1 MRAIAITQPGGP
13 EVLKPIERPTPQPG
27 PGQILIR
34 VAAAGVNRP
43 DCLQRAGSYPPPPG
57 ASDLPGL
64 EVAGTVAALGEGVT
78 GWTVGDAVC
87 ALVNGGGYADHAVA
101 PAGQCLPVPEGFSM
115 VEAAALPETFFTV
128 WTNVFD
134 RGRLAA
140 GESFLVHGGTS
151 GIGTTA
157 IQLAKAFGARVFA
170 TAGGPDKAKACE
182 DIGAERGIDY
192 EAEDFVAVVK
202 EATGGRGVDV
212 ILDMVGGDYVP
223 RNIDALA
230 DQGRH
235 VTIAFLRGAKVTLN
249 MAPVMTKRLIL
260 TGSTLRPRSAE
271 EKAAIAASLAE
282 KVWPLLARGEVRPV
296 IFKTFPL
303 EEAAAAHALMESS
316 GHVGKIVLTV

>member
-1 MRAIAITQPGGP
+1 
-13 EVLKPIERPTPQPG
+13 
-27 PGQILIR
+27 
-34 VAAAGVNRP
+34 
-43 DCLQRAGSYPPPPG
+43 
-57 ASDLPGL
+57 
-64 EVAGTVAALGEGVT
+64 AALGEGVT

-182 DIGAERGIDY
+182 EIGAERGIDY
-192 EAEDFVAVVK
+192 KAEDFVAVVK

-249 MAPVMTKRLIL
+249 LAPVMTKRLVL

-271 EKAAIAASLAE
+271 EKGAIAASLAE
-282 KVWPLLARGEVRPV
+282 KVWPLLTRGEVRPV

-316 GHVGKIVLTV
+316 SHVGKIILTV